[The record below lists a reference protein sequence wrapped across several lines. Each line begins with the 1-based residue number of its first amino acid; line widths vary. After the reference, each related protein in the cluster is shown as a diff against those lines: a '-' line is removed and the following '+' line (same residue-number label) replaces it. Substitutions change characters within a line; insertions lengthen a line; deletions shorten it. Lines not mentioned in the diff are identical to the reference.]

1 MQILAVFAFR
11 SNVHL
16 TFLVFFLHDIA
27 RTAEI
32 HTKTTY
38 GHYMGTTWALH
49 GHYMGTTWALHG
61 HYTGTT
67 WALHGHYMG
76 TTWALHGHYTILP
89 ELLKYIQKQ
98 HN

>member
-32 HTKTTY
+32 HTKTTHLDPRSESGAPKY
-38 GHYMGTTWALH
+38 RKNKPEMKFGDFRVALL
-49 GHYMGTTWALHG
+49 G
-61 HYTGTT
+61 
-67 WALHGHYMG
+67 
-76 TTWALHGHYTILP
+76 
-89 ELLKYIQKQ
+89 
-98 HN
+98 